1 MSSAATYQLQQCPT
15 CQSTDLETNDS
26 SGDTVC
32 TNCGTVLEESHIV
45 SSIEFVETAAG
56 TSSVIGQF
64 VSATATKPYGVSG
77 PGYGLSRESREVAI
91 ENGRRMI
98 VDVAGKL
105 HLNAHFIDSAHRL
118 YILAVHHHFTQ
129 GRRTAHVV
137 AACLYIVCR
146 REKSPHLLIDF
157 AEALSANLYTLGA
170 CFLKFTRLLSLN
182 LPVIDPSLYIHR
194 FAERMDLGASTHATA
209 MMALR
214 LVSRMKRDWIQTGRR
229 PAGICG
235 ACLLIAARAHG
246 FRRTRQE
253 ITQIVRVTD
262 ITLRNRLA
270 EFENTASSMLTA
282 EEFEKLE
289 LTDEADPPS
298 FVRGMLEE
306 EFAKETA
313 LLEDAYNKDMK
324 DMTSELNSSETTL
337 ESSSSSSALVHSSLT
352 TFPKSDTDID
362 SSILGASLRTQ
373 SGDLPAEK
381 VLTLLTRQGGT
392 ASAVVG
398 KSRIFASALAK
409 ISNQD
414 GVSSSIGP
422 IDSKR
427 SSKNGPVISG
437 EGGGKGGGGVDH
449 KRSSSGSKA
458 ADGIARSAIGDHDE
472 SIVLSSV
479 PESERPLDS
488 ATQQSSSSSS
498 SSSSSF
504 QRPLL
509 TLDEQRVWTAR
520 TLLSQNWGTAM
531 GKVQGLLEFRKKLR
545 KQEQEEEEE
554 EMNKEEEN
562 KEKDNEKDDEKKED
576 AVANL
581 PLETKESKVLLSSS
595 SLLKKSERKRQ
606 SQQQRSQDKTSLT
619 KDDNKEEDGEDEEEE
634 EEEEEEKKIDE
645 EDEDDDEGFNRKK
658 KKSKSSK
665 SLTPKSYLAKKTKT
679 KGITATKTMTT
690 SASSSSSS
698 TTKAKKLTPKDLSS
712 QSSSTPILLLNKR
725 QLASEKIY
733 KELAKDM
740 AVQLQAQN
748 SGAPQQKI
756 DMLLPFGSQK
766 TPHVQGTQEEN
777 DEQNDET
784 LLTESSQRGTK
795 RVNLSSVPSSF
806 SLKNFEASSK
816 HDNTVTQTTMNEEE
830 EEEEEEGG
838 GKGETT
844 SSALVLFDASLSSSS
859 SSAPILSQS
868 LSVSSEQLL
877 VRTRT
882 WKPSTKVGQD
892 LQAPPSLGP
901 SSALDVSA
909 ANRDF
914 IIPPEEESSIIPSAD
929 EDENEEKEEGNDK
942 EEKEK
947 EEDDDNEEIKSSKTK
962 KRLMKQSKNIPTS
975 TPSNGTI
982 DIQNDTLIDVSDFL
996 LEPDEASKR
1005 KTVWERMHSNYL
1017 KERAEKQG
1025 ARTLT
1030 MNENGEGGK
1039 DEGEEGEG
1047 GTIKNETVDEA
1058 SSTKGSPT
1066 LSRPA
1071 SKKAT
1076 KKPIV
1081 AVQASSKIAASATEG
1096 AINLLSTNRLSKKLN
1111 YEAMESLN
1119 RLFDHHGD
1127 KDAVTYVDDLPPRI
1141 LTKKRIRRPSQAKKP
1156 LKSSISSV
1164 SASALI
1170 DVQIPVPISTTI
1182 QVLEKNELVNDE
1194 PKAKKGK
1201 KGKKSHQDTSH
1212 MDELNVNIANLNTV
1226 KENVNL
1232 QELEP
1237 ELAIRENE
1245 GEEEAAAV
1253 EAIAEEEDANERSAL
1268 AISEK
1273 VAKKLAAKKERKRAR
1288 KLLKAEEAAKVLAE
1302 TGNGAEGDVQVGSLE
1317 IQRSHLVAPSSSEAL
1332 PSSSEAL
1339 PSSSSSSSSLLEM
1352 KKKAV
1357 PIKRKFQGIVASQ
1370 SSFVAAP
1377 IDDEEDDELIGEPS
1391 SKWAKVD
1398 GDDDKIDGDD

>member
-313 LLEDAYNKDMK
+313 LLEDAYNKDM
-324 DMTSELNSSETTL
+324 TSELNSSETTL

-352 TFPKSDTDID
+352 TFPKSDTEID

-414 GVSSSIGP
+414 GVSSSTGP

-437 EGGGKGGGGVDH
+437 EGGGKGGGGGVDH

-458 ADGIARSAIGDHDE
+458 ADGIARSAIGDQDE

-554 EMNKEEEN
+554 MNKEEEEK

-576 AVANL
+576 AVADL
-581 PLETKESKVLLSSS
+581 PLETKESNVLLSSS
-595 SLLKKSERKRQ
+595 SLLKKSERKLQ
-606 SQQQRSQDKTSLT
+606 SQKQRSQDKTILT
-619 KDDNKEEDGEDEEEE
+619 KDEIKEEDGEEEEE

-679 KGITATKTMTT
+679 KGTTATKTITT
-690 SASSSSSS
+690 SASSSKTTATT
-698 TTKAKKLTPKDLSS
+698 TTKATKLSPKDLSS
-712 QSSSTPILLLNKR
+712 QSSSTPLLLLNKR

-740 AVQLQAQN
+740 AVQLQAHN
-748 SGAPQQKI
+748 SGAPQQKT

-766 TPHVQGTQEEN
+766 TPHVQETQEEN

-816 HDNTVTQTTMNEEE
+816 HYNTVTQTTMNEEE
-830 EEEEEEGG
+830 EEEEEGG
-838 GKGETT
+838 GETT
-844 SSALVLFDASLSSSS
+844 SSALVLFDASSS

-877 VRTRT
+877 VRART

-942 EEKEK
+942 EEKE

-1182 QVLEKNELVNDE
+1182 QVLENNELVNDE

-1212 MDELNVNIANLNTV
+1212 MDELNVNIANLKTV

-1237 ELAIRENE
+1237 VLAIRENE

-1253 EAIAEEEDANERSAL
+1253 EAIAEEEDANERSAF

-1273 VAKKLAAKKERKRAR
+1273 VAKKLVAKKERKRAR

-1332 PSSSEAL
+1332 PSSL
-1339 PSSSSSSSSLLEM
+1339 SSSSSLLEM

-1370 SSFVAAP
+1370 SSFIAAP
-1377 IDDEEDDELIGEPS
+1377 IDDEEDDELIGESS